1 MEQFSKVTIQ
11 KNAQNEVYMQKH
23 SFEHFNSEGHSG
35 FLQNIS
41 VTLIDKIDD
50 KNPKK
55 RENYWIRTLKT
66 FASFGINIEGSV

>member
-1 MEQFSKVTIQ
+1 MEKFSKVTIQ
-11 KNAQNEVYMQKH
+11 KNTQNEVCMQKH

-35 FLQNIS
+35 FLGNVS
-41 VTLIDKIDD
+41 VILIDKIDG

-66 FASFGINIEGSV
+66 FASFGINIEDSV